1 MPDGGGRG
9 RRHEGQAQRVQA
21 ENFPERPGVK
31 VIKKFLFFL
40 SFRCST
46 LEEAPGLTHKYKIRT
61 KRFAKNNALSYLP
74 GGEEKK
80 CFSTLST
87 SANAKK
93 TFFLRQ
99 CCSGQIISN
108 VCAW

>member
-9 RRHEGQAQRVQA
+9 RRHEGQAQRVQE

-31 VIKKFLFFL
+31 VIKKFHFFL

-46 LEEAPGLTHKYKIRT
+46 LEESPGLTHKYKIRT

-80 CFSTLST
+80 M
-87 SANAKK
+87 
-93 TFFLRQ
+93 FF
-99 CCSGQIISN
+99 N
-108 VCAW
+108 VEY

>member
-9 RRHEGQAQRVQA
+9 RRHEGQAQRVQE
-21 ENFPERPGVK
+21 ENFPERPGLN
-31 VIKKFLFFL
+31 VIKILFFFP

-61 KRFAKNNALSYLP
+61 KRFAKNNAQSYLL

-80 CFSTLST
+80 RFSTLST
-87 SANAKK
+87 MLK
-93 TFFLRQ
+93 T
-99 CCSGQIISN
+99 C
-108 VCAW
+108 